1 MTARNLAP
9 TLLRFTFFTLFFMTV
24 VQRPPAVAI
33 STLETDLVQTTNNL
47 VAQTQNDD
55 EEPPFDPPPPR
66 EYVILELDVVTPTDM
81 NIGLGGQ
88 ANIVVKVH
96 NTGNIKANNVTVRID
111 GTDAYQAVSEVIDEI
126 RPGNHKNVNLKI
138 DFLGRFTYD
147 HPLYVIAQA
156 DNGPPATTEIITLTF
171 GALNAQKYFADDSYV
186 QLLADRLPKD
196 KRALGERPWLLQ
208 FEILDGYPIGE
219 SLTIDLSSLLNDP
232 TNNLTLTMLYKPSE
246 GAGDILPVTWDA
258 QEKVA
263 QFIPPAAGEYTLTY
277 TWSEQANI
285 SLSSAGP
292 TSEEEVPVVSEPQI
306 NLSQVGEFTGSVSY
320 AYPLTIPP
328 GENGIEPP
336 LILTYSSGAFNGG
349 MGDVQSNP
357 YGAGWSLTAHV
368 DIVQTLSTCHPDNSG
383 GHTCEKAVDDGNGNT
398 YNQYRLNLFGSNYE
412 LFHANGKNN
421 NGNPGRYYAVGDA
434 SLYVSYCKGS
444 SVEQVCQDA
453 DNDDGTSNGIP
464 DSGGQRSGGFWV
476 VKTAANKTYRLGYT
490 NESEQEVRSGYEIGS
505 DLDNLAYR
513 WRVDKISDRFAN
525 TVTYAYVEEE
535 ITDSL
540 GGWGVQ
546 TTTSR
551 LTEINYGSN
560 KIEFDYSYLGH
571 YSIAGWSRRI
581 ISIEH
586 YILSGIAVRVD
597 SIPQPV
603 RTYSLTYNWER
614 YGDYDGSDNLPVS
627 VNQST
632 TCHSYKFGA
641 EDGDY
646 SPNTASLLQGI
657 QETDRAGSSRRTE
670 KDVTFSYYFYRTAK
684 IHLGH
689 RNGTTSRI
697 YCAPFMVSMN
707 TFYGPMSTPTVEYTF
722 DENQSDYYVT
732 PDNQQNPSPGDWFRY
747 NNSVQSQ
754 TIYSGWV
761 NDAPNMHTH
770 FKFAQPDYQG
780 PEDTF
785 QGFKEVFRCEGG
797 NSCENDG
804 GWLRK
809 TKSSY
814 LAEKYTD
821 NNSTFT
827 GKLNKTESYHANG
840 VLVASMQNWWKI
852 LDTAATASTRHPIVY
867 RTEVTDNRGG
877 MAVNR
882 TEFSYDAYG
891 NQTQVRELGGRAF
904 NSTPWRTLETMYV
917 YNTNL
922 NDDKW
927 LINLPWRVTLWN
939 GNADGGNGDIVWR
952 TRYRYDNLAASTT
965 PTDGLLTHKERLICT
980 QWATNPPNQNCLAW
994 AWQAPTVYRYGGS
1007 GGGSGQTWQVTG
1019 VTDPDGRF
1027 QNLTWLNATQL
1038 QQRQDAVGTT
1048 IYWYGDSNTPWLLT
1062 QVQTPNGAKTAYTY
1076 DSFGRLLTQKAPDP
1090 NSSAVSAVVKEFS
1103 YGDASNPF
1111 YIAEKTP
1118 NPNDGS
1124 AKIITRTYYDA
1135 LGRPLQ
1141 KRSWG
1146 MWGTDGKGDDNSTD
1160 GSIIDIQYDTLGRAT
1175 CETIGLHTA
1184 QSNYYDFNS
1193 SLNCTWYG
1201 YGKTVTAYDVL
1212 NDVTAVTAPNGAQ
1225 TTTVINGRS
1234 RTVTDGAGKQ
1244 TTTTQD
1250 ELGRLV
1256 SVKDALNNTTSYS
1269 YDLADN
1275 LTSVN
1280 GPDGVLTT
1288 MAYNLLGQK
1297 VYMHDPDMG
1306 IWSYAYDAGG
1316 SLTRQTDAKNQR
1328 ICFSYDA
1335 AGRLDAL
1342 HHRGSG
1348 AGACPTSG
1356 GSLLADYA
1364 YHSSGAGKGAL
1375 SSITYP
1381 GHAGNDVD
1389 SFSYD
1394 YRQRITAETRTL
1406 NGRTYTRS
1414 ASYDNLDRVRTVSVN
1429 GETITT
1435 AYDGL
1440 YADSLTSS
1448 AAGIGAIVSNMPYN
1462 NYQQLAGI
1470 ERPGGRPDSS
1480 FTYYDKSNNYRLNTI
1495 QHGVDN
1501 ALPDFTYANYDPV
1514 GNIKELRTNFD
1525 TWTETQTFGY
1535 DNLYRLNTAVA
1546 AGGIANHSYN
1556 YTYDAGGNLTARSGT
1571 GGARAYSYNH
1581 SAHKHAVS
1589 SVSGGL
1595 TASFSY
1601 DANGNMT
1608 NRTVSGVSY
1617 GQTWDVQNRLT
1628 AVTVGAQTT
1637 QFYYDANGQRTL
1649 TIQPDGTYIYTPFP
1663 DYEETILPTAGNIRL
1678 DRPMKEA
1685 APSTNNKKRV
1695 AVSTNSTL
1703 SSAPV
1708 HRYALD
1714 EGGGSS
1720 AGDSAGSADGVLHG
1734 PTWDSGQL
1742 NGALR
1747 FDGVDDYVDLGDI
1760 DLGSSALTIAFWFKA
1775 DDFGVHDARF
1785 VSKAVGVNEQDHDW
1799 MVSTLNGSQLRF
1811 RLKTNGSTATLVTGS
1826 GAITTGQWYHI
1837 AAVYDGSQ
1845 MRLYKNG
1852 VQAASQSKSGGIS
1865 NGNASVALGNQPTGA
1880 GARAFDGLL
1889 DEVCLYDQALSAAE
1903 IAGVMSAGCG
1913 GGNPPTAT
1921 SSPAATSSPTATNIF
1936 STVEVTSVA
1945 TQTPAGATPTSTP
1958 TGGGS
1963 GQNIL
1968 QNGDFEAGQTGWNCK
1983 NCAWSVVSPGY
1994 GGSGHAGQVV
2004 VSGGSSWELRQY
2016 NLALEP
2022 NTAYRLRFEG
2032 KADGSRNLSVQLLKH
2047 GSPYTNYGLS
2057 ESVSLNTGW
2066 QTTSYEFTTSGFSS
2080 PVNDARLR
2088 LRIYATGVY
2097 HFDNVV
2103 LEKVDGSAATATAPA
2118 MPTTTATP
2126 PTGPTATPTAT
2137 ATNPPGGSGPVHRY
2151 SLDEGSGSTAND
2163 SAGSAHGV
2171 LHGPTWDSGQL
2182 NGALRF
2188 DGVDDYVDLGDID
2201 LNGSSLT
2208 IAFWFK
2214 ADDFGIHDAR
2224 LISKAI
2230 GVNEQDHDWMVST
2243 LNGSQLRFRL
2253 KTNGTTS
2260 TLVTGSGA
2268 ITSGQWYHI
2277 TAVYDGSHMRLYK
2290 NGVQAA
2296 SQSKSGTITNGNAS
2310 VALGNQPTGA
2320 GARAF
2325 DGLLDE
2331 VCLYDK
2337 ALSPAEISG
2346 IMSTGCGGS
2355 GNPPTPTASPTPLPN
2370 ATATASPTPPPAND
2384 IAKIQRTY
2392 YTLGGQMIGVRV
2404 KKIRSNGVTESDNL
2418 YYTYADH
2425 LGNVTAL
2432 SDANGNYVS
2441 NSLALFRPFGSYR
2454 LEPTTNPDITDR
2466 GFTGHKENLDI
2477 GLTYMNAR
2485 YYLGYLNRF
2494 ISADPIVP
2502 NPRNPQS
2509 LNRYTYGL
2517 NNPLRFTDPSGSENV
2532 SLMATVC
2539 RLRLSILHFLT
2550 LRGMYLWP
2558 KNKWLTKQPVL
2569 SANGWPV

>member
-66 EYVILELDVVTPTDM
+66 QRAILRIQTLESYTTSVD
-81 NIGLGGQ
+81 LGEILTI
-88 ANIVVKVH
+88 AVRVRND
-96 NTGNIKANNVTVRID
+96 GNIPATNIALKIR
-111 GTDAYQAVSEVIDEI
+111 GTDLLLGQKKSIGDLAPDEERI
-126 RPGNHKNVNLKI
+126 VQLRARVYGRSSRPRPVYI
-138 DFLGRFTYD
+138 S
-147 HPLYVIAQA
+147 AQA
-156 DNGPPATTEIITLTF
+156 DNLLHRKNKVTHMVFEGLDVQDYIPNAPHVRLLHEQRPLPNRPLPRTILAFEALPEQPADVVARIDLQRVVPPEAQAEAQFRVIHSVDGTEWQQLPSQYDSEQVELRFVAVGPGYYLIRTRRSGGVNQLSLAEESQQTEVEVPEGWVPSYQAPVPNTFNGSVGYQVDLLTPP
-171 GALNAQKYFADDSYV
+171 GPNGLVPS
-186 QLLADRLPKD
+186 L
-196 KRALGERPWLLQ
+196 
-208 FEILDGYPIGE
+208 
-219 SLTIDLSSLLNDP
+219 SLTYNSAAAYGLTGNKQADIYGFGWQLTSHIDVIQALKTCHQDDVCLKL
-232 TNNLTLTMLYKPSE
+232 
-246 GAGDILPVTWDA
+246 
-258 QEKVA
+258 QE
-263 QFIPPAAGEYTLTY
+263 
-277 TWSEQANI
+277 
-285 SLSSAGP
+285 
-292 TSEEEVPVVSEPQI
+292 
-306 NLSQVGEFTGSVSY
+306 
-320 AYPLTIPP
+320 
-328 GENGIEPP
+328 ENGQ
-336 LILTYSSGAFNGG
+336 F
-349 MGDVQSNP
+349 
-357 YGAGWSLTAHV
+357 
-368 DIVQTLSTCHPDNSG
+368 
-383 GHTCEKAVDDGNGNT
+383 
-398 YNQYRLNLFGSNYE
+398 YNQYTLSFQGTGYE
-412 LFHANGKNN
+412 LVHEEGLTANGD
-421 NGNPGRYYAVGDA
+421 PGRYYLRGHAGFYAEYCADQAPSAACKAVDTTDSAPQNG
-434 SLYVSYCKGS
+434 K
-444 SVEQVCQDA
+444 A
-453 DNDDGTSNGIP
+453 DDNS
-464 DSGGQRSGGFWV
+464 SGGFWLL
-476 VKTAANKTYRLGYT
+476 KAPNNTTYRIGYHTDSEREVDRAGSEVT
-490 NESEQEVRSGYEIGS
+490 NPA
-505 DLDNLAYR
+505 LA
-513 WRVDKISDRFAN
+513 WRVDRITDRFGN
-525 TVTYAYVEEE
+525 EMTYTYVEDHFSSNISLQAKINAPASYLKE
-535 ITDSL
+535 I
-540 GGWGVQ
+540 V
-546 TTTSR
+546 
-551 LTEINYGSN
+551 YGAN
-560 KIEFDYSYLGH
+560 KIEFTNKEIPERLQSPEGWAVGWETHQINEIKIKTNNQLIRRYELVYDDQRFGH
-571 YSIAGWSRRI
+571 NNGETFA
-581 ISIEH
+581 
-586 YILSGIAVRVD
+586 D
-597 SIPQPV
+597 
-603 RTYSLTYNWER
+603 
-614 YGDYDGSDNLPVS
+614 
-627 VNQST
+627 NQST
-632 TCHSYKFGA
+632 TCEQYDHDWGL
-641 EDGDY
+641 DPD
-646 SPNTASLLQGI
+646 PVNLLMEI
-657 QETDRAGSSRRTE
+657 QEYAGAAQTTRGTE
-670 KDVTFSYYFYRTAK
+670 PYRTF
-684 IHLGH
+684 
-689 RNGTTSRI
+689 T
-697 YCAPFMVSMN
+697 
-707 TFYGPMSTPTVEYTF
+707 YTF
-722 DENQSDYYVT
+722 LETGLHNVENQSPHNTYCYPYLTSLDTYFGPADEEGGNIHKPTAVFSYKQADYLDMHT
-732 PDNQQNPSPGDWFRY
+732 SPGEGQIRLYAQLLD
-747 NNSVQSQ
+747 VQ
-754 TIYSGWV
+754 TTYSGWDS
-761 NDAPNMHTH
+761 DAP
-770 FKFAQPDYQG
+770 AQVVQYTYSSPDYRGQPSREG
-780 PEDTF
+780 PAKDLGVL
-785 QGFKEVFRCEGG
+785 QGFKNVTACAGGAPGACQHQQKVTFEVR
-797 NSCENDG
+797 
-804 GWLRK
+804 
-809 TKSSY
+809 SY
-814 LAEKYTD
+814 ASTD
-821 NNSTFT
+821 ANLT
-827 GKLNKTESYHANG
+827 GKEMVNEIVTQFG
-840 VLVASMQNWWKI
+840 QQASLSETTWDLLHNVVNNVPAQ
-852 LDTAATASTRHPIVY
+852 TRHPVVI
-867 RTEVTDNRGG
+867 EQKVTDKRNGASAQ
-877 MAVNR
+877 MR
-882 TEFSYDAYG
+882 TGYSYDAYG
-891 NQTQVRELGGRAF
+891 NQTEVREYGGRTGA
-904 NSTPWRTLETMYV
+904 TPWRTSETMYV

-952 TRYRYDNLAASTT
+952 TRYRYDNLAANTT
-965 PTDGLLTHKERLICT
+965 PADGLLTHKERLICT

-1062 QVQTPNGAKTAYTY
+1062 QVQTSNGAKTAYTY

-1090 NSSAVSAVVKEFS
+1090 NSSAVGAVVKEFS

-1328 ICFSYDA
+1328 LCFSYDA

-1414 ASYDNLDRVRTVSVN
+1414 TGYDNLDRVRTVSVN

-1495 QHGVDN
+1495 QHGIDN

-1546 AGGIANHSYN
+1546 SGGIANHSYN

-1571 GGARAYSYNH
+1571 DGARAYSYNH

-1617 GQTWDVQNRLT
+1617 GQTWNVQNRLT

-1637 QFYYDANGQRTL
+1637 NFYYDANGQRTL

-1663 DYEETILPTAGNIRL
+1663 DYEETILPAAGNIHL
-1678 DRPMKEA
+1678 NRPTQKESKA
-1685 APSTNNKKRV
+1685 AASTFHASSQTGV
-1695 AVSTNSTL
+1695 
-1703 SSAPV
+1703 SSANLMSNSAAA
-1708 HRYALD
+1708 HRYSLD
-1714 EGGGSS
+1714 EGSGST
-1720 AGDSAGSADGVLHG
+1720 ANDSAGSADGVLHG
-1734 PTWDSGQL
+1734 PAWDSGQL

-1760 DLGSSALTIAFWFKA
+1760 DMNGSALTIAFWFRA
-1775 DDFGVHDARF
+1775 DDFGVHDARLI
-1785 VSKAVGVNEQDHDW
+1785 SKATGVSEQDHDW

-1811 RLKTNGSTATLVTGS
+1811 RLKTNGATATLVSAS

-1852 VQAASQSKSGGIS
+1852 VQAAGQSKSGTIT
-1865 NGNASVALGNQPTGA
+1865 NGNAHVALGNQPAGA

-1994 GGSGHAGQVV
+1994 VGSGHAGQVV

-2126 PTGPTATPTAT
+2126 PAGPTATPTAT

-2163 SAGSAHGV
+2163 SAGSADGV

-2188 DGVDDYVDLGDID
+2188 DGVDDYVDLGDVD
-2201 LNGSSLT
+2201 MGGSALT

-2277 TAVYDGSHMRLYK
+2277 TAVYDGSQMRLYK

-2296 SQSKSGTITNGNAS
+2296 SQSKSGGISNGNAS
-2310 VALGNQPTGA
+2310 VALGNQPAGA

-2337 ALSPAEISG
+2337 ALSAAEIAG
-2346 IMSTGCGGS
+2346 IMNTGCGGGS
-2355 GNPPTPTASPTPLPN
+2355 NSPTPTPTATITPPPN
-2370 ATATASPTPPPAND
+2370 ATATIPPTASPTPPPAND

-2392 YTLGGQMIGVRV
+2392 YALGGQMIGVRV
-2404 KKIRSNGVTESDNL
+2404 KKIRSNGVTESDDL

-2432 SDANGNYVS
+2432 SDEMAILYPTVWRCFGRLAAIAS
-2441 NSLALFRPFGSYR
+2441 NHK
-2454 LEPTTNPDITDR
+2454 PTPT
-2466 GFTGHKENLDI
+2466 
-2477 GLTYMNAR
+2477 
-2485 YYLGYLNRF
+2485 
-2494 ISADPIVP
+2494 
-2502 NPRNPQS
+2502 
-2509 LNRYTYGL
+2509 
-2517 NNPLRFTDPSGSENV
+2517 
-2532 SLMATVC
+2532 
-2539 RLRLSILHFLT
+2539 
-2550 LRGMYLWP
+2550 
-2558 KNKWLTKQPVL
+2558 
-2569 SANGWPV
+2569 